1 MVCNKPLT
9 SDILFMCRRT
19 NIKTRR
25 EISSN
30 DSTDLFTEAVSNVG
44 SVLVS
49 KSTDDLNNDFLISLV
64 MRGTGSSRRKSLNA
78 LARRE
83 TSLQLSNGL

>member
-1 MVCNKPLT
+1 
-9 SDILFMCRRT
+9 MCRRT

-25 EISSN
+25 EISSS
-30 DSTDLFTEAVSNVG
+30 DSTDLFTEAVSNLG

-49 KSTDDLNNDFLISLV
+49 KSTEDLNNAFLISLV
-64 MRGTGSSRRKSLNA
+64 MRGIGSSRRKSLNA